1 MCVSVCVCVG
11 GGCFTCSEVRSD
23 LAVSKF
29 KLCTAVTIDRNK
41 GPSTWTLLSTSQVHV
56 EAFSWRCIFP
66 LLWLQV
72 QKAVTTVVVKA
83 PVADV
88 DIECQEMFAT
98 YDEGWCK
105 ATVWQGTDL
114 SFTATIALASVTYT
128 FPSIAG

>member
-1 MCVSVCVCVG
+1 M
-11 GGCFTCSEVRSD
+11 
-23 LAVSKF
+23 
-29 KLCTAVTIDRNK
+29 TIDRNK
-41 GPSTWTLLSTSQVHV
+41 GPLTGTLLSTSKMHE
-56 EAFSWRCIFP
+56 EAFSSRCIVP
-66 LLWLQV
+66 VWLQV

-114 SFTATIALASVTYT
+114 SFTATIALASITYT
-128 FPSIAG
+128 FPAIAGKLFVPSEP